1 MVRSYALISVLL
13 AYRKWGTRLQNYEQL
28 IARSE
33 RLMAKIIPNFVSRPH
48 FRNDSCL
55 SEEDCRSVAVIL

>member
-1 MVRSYALISVLL
+1 MGEAV
-13 AYRKWGTRLQNYEQL
+13 QNYEQL

-33 RLMAKIIPNFVSRPH
+33 RLMAKIIPNFVSRTH
-48 FRNDSCL
+48 FSNDGCL